1 MVGASIRACQP
12 PMRSGIADEE
22 AQGGGDSEM
31 LAFSYFALSNPWMM
45 VGWG

>member
-22 AQGGGDSEM
+22 AQGGGDSECS
-31 LAFSYFALSNPWMM
+31 LLLFRAFNPWVV
-45 VGWG
+45 VG